1 MGYLHS
7 RRVCLN
13 LLAERCARVPV
24 AVCMC
29 WLYAG
34 YSLGRGGSTLP
45 AMWFSRLRIG
55 TGSSA
60 AARSARLRCISIG
73 DVTCMMMRLGRTGY
87 RAVPCARC
95 YSEGDVQA
103 AHTTPQ
109 AISRLQNRVF
119 IRNRLRGAN
128 VAQSKVLRGG
138 RRGRRSGEAEKRRS
152 GEAEKR
158 RIGGSEDRRLGDAGY
173 AGYYF
178 CVLAGGGS

>member
-13 LLAERCARVPV
+13 LLAEGCARVPV

-128 VAQSKVLRGG
+128 VAQSKLLHGGKGG
-138 RRGRRSGEAEKRRS
+138 RCSGAAVQRCS
-152 GEAEKR
+152 GAAV
-158 RIGGSEDRRLGDAGY
+158 DR
-173 AGYYF
+173 
-178 CVLAGGGS
+178 

>member
-109 AISRLQNRVF
+109 AILRLQDHWFISNRF
-119 IRNRLRGAN
+119 RGAN
-128 VAQSKVLRGG
+128 AAYCNHLRVETGGCLRWLRCCHPQSGG
-138 RRGRRSGEAEKRRS
+138 EPATNGTATNFNVSTT
-152 GEAEKR
+152 
-158 RIGGSEDRRLGDAGY
+158 
-173 AGYYF
+173 
-178 CVLAGGGS
+178 

>member
-1 MGYLHS
+1 M
-7 RRVCLN
+7 
-13 LLAERCARVPV
+13 
-24 AVCMC
+24 
-29 WLYAG
+29 
-34 YSLGRGGSTLP
+34 P

-60 AARSARLRCISIG
+60 TARSARLRCISIG

-158 RIGGSEDRRLGDAGY
+158 RSGEAEKRTSGGAEERRIGDAGY

-178 CVLAGGGS
+178 CYRLVWGT

>member
-1 MGYLHS
+1 M
-7 RRVCLN
+7 
-13 LLAERCARVPV
+13 
-24 AVCMC
+24 
-29 WLYAG
+29 
-34 YSLGRGGSTLP
+34 P

-87 RAVPCARC
+87 RAVLCARC

-109 AISRLQNRVF
+109 AISRLQFRVF

-128 VAQSKVLRGG
+128 VAQSTLWRGG
-138 RRGRRSGEAEKRRS
+138 NGGRCSGAAVQQCSSAAVQQCSSAAVQRCS
-152 GEAEKR
+152 GAAV
-158 RIGGSEDRRLGDAGY
+158 DRWIGDAGY
-173 AGYYF
+173 AGYCF
-178 CVLAGGGS
+178 CVVLSGGPGARAGRVMV